1 MTSTNLPKRP
11 ANSGAQFCP
20 PQHHNPEGPT
30 DPTNTKLPP
39 NFTVLVAGG
48 SRGIG
53 LGISRSYALAGAT
66 NLIISSRNLSSCE
79 DAARS
84 IIKLNPKVKILCHEC
99 DVTSDQQVRD
109 LVEAVKKGFGRLD
122 VLVINA
128 GTSTAL
134 TERREGGLK
143 DWPRSMVEGPSTEL
157 ERLWKLNVNAA
168 FLLQHYFL
176 PLLEETKDGAQAVVQ
191 IGSAAA
197 HYVDPELMAT
207 SYSLTK
213 FAATRQIEQ
222 VHEGHHKN
230 GIVAYCVQ
238 PGGVK
243 TDLADGVPE
252 GKGWEKLLIDS
263 PSLCGGFLV
272 WLTTEKRSWL
282 SGRYLDARWDIP
294 TLLSKRDEIVGKDLL
309 KLRMALE

>member
-1 MTSTNLPKRP
+1 MSTDTFLKRP

-20 PQHHNPEGPT
+20 PQHHSPEGPT

-39 NFTVLVAGG
+39 NFTVLIAGG

-53 LGISRSYALAGAT
+53 FGIARSYALASAT
-66 NLIISSRNLSSCE
+66 NLIISSRTLSTCE

-84 IIKLNPKVKILCHEC
+84 IIKLNPKVNILCQEC
-99 DVTSDQQVRD
+99 DVTSSQQVQD

-128 GTSTAL
+128 GSSTAL
-134 TERREGGLK
+134 TEIREGGLK
-143 DWPRSMVEGPSTEL
+143 DWPRGMIEGPADEL
-157 ERLWKLNVNAA
+157 ERLWKVNVNAA

-197 HYVDPELMAT
+197 HYVDPEVMAT
-207 SYSLTK
+207 SYRYILLYSSSFLFFNTLCISNLHGSFPPVLTPTSLTK
-213 FAATRQIEQ
+213 FAATRQIEH

-230 GIVAYCVQ
+230 GIVAYCIQ
-238 PGGVK
+238 PGGVQ
-243 TDLADGVPE
+243 TDLSDGVPE
-252 GKGWEKLLIDS
+252 GKGWEKRKCS
-263 PSLCGGFLV
+263 S
-272 WLTTEKRSWL
+272 
-282 SGRYLDARWDIP
+282 YLFP
-294 TLLSKRDEIVGKDLL
+294 PKK
-309 KLRMALE
+309 

>member
-1 MTSTNLPKRP
+1 MSTEALPKRP

-20 PQHHNPEGPT
+20 PQHHSPEGPT
-30 DPTNTKLPP
+30 DPVNTKLPP

-53 LGISRSYALAGAT
+53 LGIAQSYALANVT
-66 NLIISSRNLSSCE
+66 NLIISSRTLSTCE

-84 IIKLNPKVKILCHEC
+84 IVKLNPRVKILCQEC
-99 DVTSDQQVRD
+99 DVTSDQQVQD
-109 LVEAVKKGFGRLD
+109 LVEAVRKGFGRLD

-128 GTSTAL
+128 GSSTAL
-134 TERREGGLK
+134 TEVREGGLK
-143 DWPRSMVEGPSTEL
+143 DWPRGMIEGPSNEL
-157 ERLWKLNVNAA
+157 ERLWKINVNAA

-176 PLLEETKDGAQAVVQ
+176 PLLEETRDGAQAVIQ

-197 HYVDPELMAT
+197 HYIDPEVMAT

-213 FAATRQIEQ
+213 FAATRQIEH
-222 VHEGHHKN
+222 VHEAHHKN
-230 GIVAYCVQ
+230 GIVAYCIQ

-243 TDLADGVPE
+243 TDLSNAVPE
-252 GKGWEKLLIDS
+252 GKGWEKQ
-263 PSLCGGFLV
+263 
-272 WLTTEKRSWL
+272 KRSWL

-294 TLLSKRDEIVGKDLL
+294 TLLSKKEEIISKDLL
-309 KLRMALE
+309 KLRMALD